1 MSTTSTRASETKRAT
16 SQGRR
21 AHATRPDLVAFEVA
35 APTLRRSVIDY
46 ANFDH
51 GASTPA
57 FAAVVQAV
65 ETVTRTYASVHRGAG
80 HASRV
85 TTAYYEAAREEVGAF
100 LGARAGDEVVFTRNT
115 TDAFNLLARALPP
128 STTVI
133 VFATEHHATLL
144 PWDAAHSVRLPV
156 PGSVRD
162 AEVLLEDALSAV
174 GTRNVLVVLTG
185 ASNVTGELWPVR
197 RLADLTHAHGAR
209 VAVDA
214 AQLAPHRRVDLDAL
228 GADYVAF
235 SGHKVYAP
243 FGSGVLA
250 GRRDWLDVAEPY
262 LAGGGATASVTPTHT
277 RWQTGP
283 ARHEAGSP
291 NVVGAVALAAACATI
306 RQHRAAIEDREADLA
321 ERLLDGLRAID
332 GVRTYSI
339 FGPDHERLPVVT
351 FTVEG
356 YDSALV
362 SAALSA
368 EYAIGVRDGRFCAH
382 ILVDTLLEE
391 DDVAPSGGTAIRVS
405 AGLAN
410 TDEHVDRLLAA
421 VARIA
426 AQGPDGHYEHVAG
439 SGWRPVDDPRDLTV
453 PLPW

>member
-1 MSTTSTRASETKRAT
+1 MSVPQLSSDDVTGGSGSGPRTP
-16 SQGRR
+16 
-21 AHATRPDLVAFEVA
+21 RPLPPVVSARLGS
-35 APTLRRSVIDY
+35 PTVRGDVVEYVNLDN
-46 ANFDH
+46 A
-51 GASTPA
+51 ASTPA
-57 FAAVVQAV
+57 LVAVADAV
-65 ETVTRTYASVHRGAG
+65 ETASRTYASVHRGNG
-80 HASRV
+80 YASRV
-85 TTAYYEAAREEVGAF
+85 TTAWYEAAREEVAAF
-100 LGARAGDEVVFTRNT
+100 VGARADDEVVFTRNT

-156 PGSVRD
+156 PGSMRD
-162 AEVLLEDALSAV
+162 AEVLLEDALSGV

-197 RLADLTHAHGAR
+197 RLADLSHAHGAR

-250 GRRDWLDVAEPY
+250 GRRDWLDAAEPY